1 MKVRINLEQV
11 QAVIALFGSNNSNE
25 KNEKTLFSKSSGS
38 RERPK
43 ILEAQYNPFRPAEA
57 AFVTLKIVFKAN
69 SKQIWY
75 LLDTEPAEKPHAFRL
90 EETPD
95 AFKLH
100 INQSFF
106 IFEKAFISDS
116 NQRNIKTLFE
126 RCS

>member
-1 MKVRINLEQV
+1 MKVRLNLEQT
-11 QAVIALFGSNNSNE
+11 QAIVALFGSNNSNE

-43 ILEAQYNPFRPAEA
+43 ILEVQYNPCRPAEA
-57 AFVTLKIVFKAN
+57 YYVTLKIVFKEGK
-69 SKQIWY
+69 KQIWY
-75 LLDTEPAEKPHAFRL
+75 LLDVEPAEKPNIFRL
-90 EETPD
+90 EETTD

-100 INQSFF
+100 LNDRFF

-126 RCS
+126 RCR